1 MDEFLVRACGRL
13 IERGLVSSES
23 SATSTYIVLYGLS
36 NEPAARD
43 LAAALHAALY
53 GHTRA
58 LTLFGD

>member
-1 MDEFLVRACGRL
+1 MWSPDRARSGFVRA
-13 IERGLVSSES
+13 

-53 GHTRA
+53 GYTKA